1 MTLKMRKNACVIL
14 ILILLGNQ
22 IYAQS
27 DDGMNVTA
35 EIRLITDVPYLP
47 ELSGDSTYWNLVIQ
61 GKSIVPS
68 LIKDIAN
75 TQPTLIPIPNY
86 GKNYCIGDIAFSILC
101 DIIHGIPIIDFI
113 LNKKDY
119 PTTEDDTYLSFVN
132 YNKRNR
138 SYLKRQLKQW
148 YKANEENLIWV
159 TDTLPK
165 KTSANW
171 PFALK
176 QNPAQGYYKVS
187 Q

>member
-1 MTLKMRKNACVIL
+1 MKRIL
-14 ILILLGNQ
+14 IVLLLLFPSYYNVS
-22 IYAQS
+22 AQA
-27 DDGMNVTA
+27 A
-35 EIRLITDVPYLP
+35 EKTRVAREITHITDVPYLP
-47 ELSGDSTYWNLVIQ
+47 ELSGDSAYWNMVIQ

-68 LIKDIAN
+68 LIKNITN

-101 DIIHGIPIIDFI
+101 DIIHGIPIMDFI

-132 YNKRNR
+132 YNKSNR

-148 YKANEENLIWV
+148 YKAKEENLIWV
-159 TDTLPK
+159 ADTISK

-187 Q
+187 P